1 MSILKNLFLVFLSLS
16 AMNTRSQTPMER
28 DFFSWGQASPL
39 PDADGLAGSYA
50 GVSGG
55 ALLLA
60 GGTNFP
66 GNQRPWT
73 GGTKTWYDKIYVL
86 EQPGAS
92 WSVAGRLPRPLG
104 YGISIT
110 GAGGLI
116 CLGGGDAQREY
127 ATAFILRYRSGRIE
141 TENLPFLPAPLTNA
155 KKPGFNHCVKRS
167 LYSQRCPT
175 RGFVPPSSNSAST
188 PSKMASATFKWEA
201 SAEPNEKDPEVF
213 STRFNSLRGK
223 EPRDTWHKMT
233 VNASLP
239 PT

>member
-86 EQPGAS
+86 EQPGGS
-92 WSVAGRLPRPLG
+92 WSAAGRLPRPLG

-127 ATAFILRYRSGRIE
+127 ASAFVLRYRGGRIE
-141 TENLPFLPAPLTNA
+141 TENLPFLPAPLTNGCGA
-155 KKPGFNHCVKRS
+155 LVKDRLYVAGSIHTLGGAMENCFWS
-167 LYSQRCPT
+167 LDL
-175 RGFVPPSSNSAST
+175 SA
-188 PSKMASATFKWEA
+188 PVKKWE
-201 SAEPNEKDPEVF
+201 V
-213 STRFNSLRGK
+213 
-223 EPRDTWHKMT
+223 
-233 VNASLP
+233 LP
-239 PT
+239 PMPGPVRMLAAAGAGED